1 MSLSQRIMYWMGHD
15 LDDLRLGA
23 SNEAESRAIWTT
35 VIWLRWSL
43 MVPFL
48 CGMTIAGTRVQS
60 DTIDEFICTLVVG
73 LLLIFMLSVP
83 AGIAIGSIAYFLVG
97 SRSTFS
103 SNRMAIALALI
114 CQVALLGWLV
124 VVAYR

>member
-23 SNEAESRAIWTT
+23 SNEAESRAMWTT
-35 VIWLRWSL
+35 VIWLRWSF
-43 MVPFL
+43 MIPFL
-48 CGMTIAGTRVQS
+48 CGMTIAGVHVQRN
-60 DTIDEFICTLVVG
+60 TIDEFICTLVVG
-73 LLLIFMLSVP
+73 SLLIFMLSVP

-97 SRSTFS
+97 SRSAFS
-103 SNRMAIALALI
+103 SNSMAIALALI